1 MDEKLEQMKQTY
13 IDIPIPAELD
23 FIVNQAIKQHRKKPR
38 TNLKWSSV
46 AVAAAVIVFVAGL
59 NTSPAFAHSLA
70 DMPVVGKLIKVLTF
84 REYLYD
90 DGAHK
95 AKVEVPI
102 ITNLDNKALEESL
115 NTKYLEESKKLYT
128 DFMID
133 IEKMKAS
140 GLEGHLGVDSGY
152 IVKTDN
158 DQIFAVGR
166 YVVNTAASSSTT
178 FQYDT
183 IDKKNQLLISL
194 PSLFK
199 DAGYIQVISD
209 YIKAQMIQR
218 MKDDPAKI
226 YWVEGVPNDVKFY
239 FSSIKKEQSFYINKD
254 GKLVIV
260 FQKYEVTPGYMG
272 TPEFI
277 IPTNLLADQLSTHA
291 YLLPE

>member
-13 IDIPIPAELD
+13 MDIPIPAELD
-23 FIVNQAIKQHRKKPR
+23 FIVNQAINQHRKKPR
-38 TNLKWSSV
+38 TNLKWMT
-46 AVAAAVIVFVAGL
+46 AIAAAAIVFVAGL

-90 DGAHK
+90 DGTHQ

-102 ITNLDNKALEESL
+102 ITNLENKVLEESL
-115 NTKYLEESKKLYT
+115 NTKYLEESRKLYT

-183 IDKKNQLLISL
+183 IDKKNQLLITL

-199 DAGYIQVISD
+199 DEGYVQVISD
-209 YIKAQMIQR
+209 YIKAQMKQR
-218 MKDDPAKI
+218 MKEDPTKI
-226 YWVEGVPNDVKFY
+226 YWVEGVPNAVKFY
-239 FSSIKKEQSFYINKD
+239 FSSIKKNQSFYINKD

-277 IPTNLLADQLSTHA
+277 IPTNLLVDQLSTHA

>member
-1 MDEKLEQMKQTY
+1 YM
-13 IDIPIPAELD
+13 DIPIPAELD

-59 NTSPAFAHSLA
+59 NTSPTFAHSLA
-70 DMPVVGKLIKVLTF
+70 EMPVVGKLIKVLTF

-95 AKVEVPI
+95 AKVEIPI

-115 NTKYLEESKKLYT
+115 NTKYLEESKNLYT
-128 DFMID
+128 DFMSD

-152 IVKTDN
+152 IVKADN
-158 DQIFAVGR
+158 DQILAVGR
-166 YVVNTAASSSTT
+166 YVVNTVGSSSTT

-183 IDKKNQLLISL
+183 IDKKNQLLITL

-199 DAGYIQVISD
+199 DEGYVQVISD

-239 FSSIKKEQSFYINKD
+239 FSSINKDQSFYINKD

>member
-13 IDIPIPAELD
+13 MDIPIPAELD
-23 FIVNQAIKQHRKKPR
+23 FIVNQAIKQHSKKPR
-38 TNLKWSSV
+38 THLKWTSI
-46 AVAAAVIVFVAGL
+46 AAAAAVILFVAGL
-59 NTSPAFAHSLA
+59 NTSPVFAGSLA
-70 DMPVVGKLIKVLTF
+70 DVPVVGKLIQVLTF
-84 REYLYD
+84 REYQYD
-90 DGAHK
+90 DGANK
-95 AKVEVPI
+95 AKVEVPL

-115 NTKYLEESKKLYT
+115 NTKYLDESKKLYT
-128 DFMID
+128 DFMRD
-133 IEKMKAS
+133 IEKLKGS
-140 GLEGHLGVDSGY
+140 GFEGHLGVDSGY

-183 IDKKNQLLISL
+183 IDKKNQLLITL

-199 DAGYIQVISD
+199 DEGYIQVISD
-209 YIKAQMIQR
+209 YLRAQMIQQ
-218 MKDDPAKI
+218 MKEDAGKV
-226 YWVEGVPNDVKFY
+226 YWVEGVPNEVNFY
-239 FSSIKKEQSFYINKD
+239 FKSIKKDQSYYINKE

-260 FQKYEVTPGYMG
+260 FQKYEITPGYMG

-277 IPTNLLADQLSTHA
+277 IPSNLLVDQLSTHA